1 MRKNAKISLAE
12 MDEDRD
18 MKDGIRVQIAK
29 ANLVIINQSTEK
41 RIDWNAKS
49 AIEIILKNY

>member
-29 ANLVIINQSTEK
+29 ANLVIINQSME
-41 RIDWNAKS
+41 RQMDWNAKS
-49 AIEIILKNY
+49 TIEIIFKNY